1 MKKIFFAIATL
12 GLFAFSS
19 CSDMLETDSSRQ
31 LFDKELDSK
40 TDSVFYGYGI
50 MQAMQQLADQY
61 VFQGEMQGDLVNTT
75 YYTDNHLRQL
85 ANFSATT
92 ANRYDS
98 AYVFYRVINNCNY
111 YIAHRDTTLRTGST
125 NVVINEYAAVKAF
138 RAWAYL
144 QLARVY
150 GKVPF
155 FTEPLVTISQINNSN
170 YPQLDINGIV
180 SQLAP
185 DLERYSG
192 LSVPT
197 YGVSYSTI
205 GSTNWGQSKRM
216 YPSLCFIPVD
226 VILGEMYLESGQY
239 DKAARSYTTYLTK
252 VAPDANHGLAQ
263 SLVAQINMSR
273 SPRSASLPSDYDGT
287 VSGTTWSSIFS
298 NNSTTD
304 IISYIPM
311 AVNRLRGVTTNVP
324 KAFGYNYYSTSN
336 AIDSLRMDEIQIAP
350 SNAYTALSDS
360 TDYYYFKQVTG
371 GLRQQ
376 FVNSAKL
383 GDMRYNSTITK
394 GEGEDSTKLWINK
407 YNNGNIILYRTST
420 IYLHLA
426 EALNRLGYLNAAF
439 SILKDGINAS
449 LLDSARTYISDE
461 TRNLFRNTYPFLS
474 DEYISKYPAQ
484 TTSNYNGTNFGIHQH
499 GAGAVGD
506 GNYPGRSTYQLDTIV
521 GLKMKEIARLFN
533 VQVGATKQD
542 SINALEDVLCDE
554 YALELAFE
562 GNRFY
567 DLCRLARHKNQ
578 DTGLYGANFGSLW
591 LARKLAFKSP
601 VKDLTNP
608 DNWYLPFK

>member
-170 YPQLDINGIV
+170 YPELDINGIV

-449 LLDSARTYISDE
+449 LLDSARTYISNE